1 MLDYKI
7 KNFFFKKNII
17 NLFFCL
23 IPLSFIIG
31 NFVLNINLFLLL
43 LFSLFFFKREIFLQ
57 KKTYL
62 DYLILLLFSYLILVL
77 VINLIEIN
85 FFNEIKITH
94 FDNINLF
101 LITKNFFFFRY
112 LIFYFIIQYLVEKD
126 IIKFKNF
133 FLACSFL
140 CFFVSIDI
148 IYQFIF
154 NKDIFGLVP
163 AHPRKLSGPFGSELI
178 AGSYLQ
184 KFFLFFISL
193 IICIYSKK
201 NYLIII
207 FVSLNLFAIILS
219 GNRMPLILSILSIA
233 IYALCEIKIRK
244 ILLSSLLIFTL
255 FFSIIYS
262 NNSEVRYNFANFKNS
277 VIQLSSLIFEKKI
290 NRDGLPSYFDEFESF
305 YDTWQMNK
313 YFGGSIRSF
322 RIFCPYRKNI
332 NINERSTCNTH
343 PHNYYLEILTDIG
356 LIGLFIII
364 MIFFTIIKESIRIY
378 INKKYSTDFNYVII
392 TPFLILFLI
401 EIFPLKSTGSFF
413 STWNSTFIFLLLGS
427 LSGFIRKM
435 SK

>member
-31 NFVLNINLFLLL
+31 NFALNINLFLLL
-43 LFSLFFFKREIFLQ
+43 LFSLFFFKKEFFLQ

-62 DYLILLLFSYLILVL
+62 DYLILVL

-94 FDNINLF
+94 FDNVNLF

-193 IICIYSKK
+193 IICVYSKK

-262 NNSEVRYNFANFKNS
+262 NNSEVRHNFANFKNS
-277 VIQLSSLIFEKKI
+277 GIQLSSLIFEKKI

-343 PHNYYLEILTDIG
+343 PHNYYLEILTEIG

-392 TPFLILFLI
+392 TPFLILFLV
-401 EIFPLKSTGSFF
+401 EVFPLKSTGSFF

>member
-1 MLDYKI
+1 M
-7 KNFFFKKNII
+7 
-17 NLFFCL
+17 
-23 IPLSFIIG
+23 
-31 NFVLNINLFLLL
+31 
-43 LFSLFFFKREIFLQ
+43 
-57 KKTYL
+57 
-62 DYLILLLFSYLILVL
+62 
-77 VINLIEIN
+77 
-85 FFNEIKITH
+85 
-94 FDNINLF
+94 
-101 LITKNFFFFRY
+101 
-112 LIFYFIIQYLVEKD
+112 
-126 IIKFKNF
+126 
-133 FLACSFL
+133 
-140 CFFVSIDI
+140 SIDI

-255 FFSIIYS
+255 FFLIIYS
-262 NNSEVRYNFANFKNS
+262 NNSEVRHNFANFKNN

-290 NRDGLPSYFDEFESF
+290 NRDRLPSYFDEFESF

-392 TPFLILFLI
+392 TPFLILFLV
-401 EIFPLKSTGSFF
+401 EVFPLKSTGSFF